1 MAAMDDLLEIIA
13 EEMGMDRDE
22 LSDDTDI
29 TELGRDTPLSRM
41 FMKRIPDTL
50 RSDINSATFQGCVDV
65 ADLKEHISRVIGSRQ
80 SDDEAGTSSSAE
92 PPKQLVLHLQGNVA
106 TATKNVFLLPDGS
119 GSGMAYMAIPPLDP
133 SICAYGLDSPYLNA
147 TEGFGGS
154 FDDLI
159 PRWAEEIRNVQP
171 HGPYILGGW
180 SAGGYFAFEL
190 AKLFLD
196 SGENVEKL
204 ILIDSPCRLKFEA
217 LPTQVVK
224 HLARHN
230 LMGNWNTSGTPKW
243 LVNSFT
249 ATISAVEKYMPTP
262 MKPRGPSGMPKVF
275 IIWAS
280 EGVFPQGTVQPDLD
294 LNVKVTK
301 FLVEQRTEF
310 GPLGWEKLFPGQQ
323 LSIAKTPG
331 NHFMI
336 VHPPFVSTHICHYR
350 ESCSLIRAQAFT
362 LGQLLQDAV
371 INPHCETKR
380 SWHVYPNKD

>member
-1 MAAMDDLLEIIA
+1 MAPIDDLLQIIA

-29 TELGRDTPLSRM
+29 TELSRDTPMSRL
-41 FMKRIPDTL
+41 FMKRIPDTF
-50 RSDINSATFQGCVDV
+50 RNDTSSATFQACVDI
-65 ADLKEHISRVIGSRQ
+65 ADLKEHISRLVGSRQ
-80 SDDEAGTSSSAE
+80 SDGEAGTCSSAE
-92 PPKQLVLHLQGNVA
+92 PPKQLVLRLQGNA
-106 TATKNVFLLPDGS
+106 AIATKKIFLLPDGS
-119 GSGMAYMAIPPLDP
+119 GSGMAYMAIPPLDA
-133 SICAYGLDSPYLNA
+133 SICTYGLDSPYMNA
-147 TEGFGGS
+147 TEGFDGS

-159 PRWAEEIRNVQP
+159 PRWAEEIRKVQP

-196 SGENVEKL
+196 SGEQVEKL
-204 ILIDSPCRLKFEA
+204 ILIDSPCRLVFEA
-217 LPTQVVK
+217 LPTQVVE

-230 LMGNWNTSGTPKW
+230 LMGNWDSSGTPKW

-249 ATISAVEKYMPTP
+249 ATIGAVEKYLPTP
-262 MKPRGPSGMPKVF
+262 MKHPRPLSMPEVF

-336 VHPPFVSTHICHYR
+336 VHPPYVSTHR
-350 ESCSLIRAQAFT
+350 CSL
-362 LGQLLQDAV
+362 
-371 INPHCETKR
+371 
-380 SWHVYPNKD
+380 S